1 MGVNYLPVIWNKQ
14 KKQYDKL
21 LLLAIALLT
30 FSMVGLQ
37 LLLDGNITP
46 ETLIIRTSA
55 IVAIVLLHFILIL
68 GPLCRLNSAFL
79 PLLYNRRHLGV
90 TMFVFALIHGGFS
103 IIQFHALG
111 DINPLASVFLSNT
124 KYLAVSEFPFQV
136 LGFFALVILFLMA
149 ATSHDFWLKNLGPR
163 VWKGLHM
170 LVYVAYALII
180 LHVALGAL
188 QSNGQ
193 PMYWGMLLLGFGG
206 VAGLHLA
213 AGFRERR
220 WMKDQEGLL
229 EKEGFYRVCP
239 VDEIPDHC
247 AKGVFIDGQN
257 IAIFKYDDKISAV
270 NNVCRHQMG
279 PLSEGKIVDGCIT
292 CPWHGYQYL
301 PENGQS
307 PPPFTEKLETYKV
320 KVWEGEVWVNP
331 SPHAE
336 GTFLEPATL
345 KV

>member
-21 LLLAIALLT
+21 LWLGIALLVI
-30 FSMVGLQ
+30 SIVGLQ
-37 LLLDGNITP
+37 LLLDGNGTP

-55 IVAIVLLHFILIL
+55 IVAIILLHFILMI
-68 GPLCRLNSAFL
+68 GPLCRLNDAYL

-90 TMFVFALIHGGFS
+90 TMFLFALIHGGFS

-111 DINPLASVFLSNT
+111 DVSPLASVFLSNT
-124 KYLAVSEFPFQV
+124 KYLAISQFPFQV
-136 LGFFALVILFLMA
+136 LGFFALIILFLMA
-149 ATSHDFWLKNLGPR
+149 ATSHDFWLKNLSPK

-188 QSNGQ
+188 QSNGH
-193 PMYWGMLLLGFGG
+193 PVYWGLLFLGFGTI
-206 VAGLHLA
+206 AGLHLR
-213 AGFRERR
+213 AGWRERA
-220 WMKDQEGLL
+220 WLQQQTYL
-229 EKEGFYRVCP
+229 EEAGYYDVCA
-239 VDEIPDHC
+239 VDEIPKDC

-257 IAIFKYDDKISAV
+257 IAIFSYDGKISAV

-279 PLSEGKIVDGCIT
+279 PLAEGRIVDGCIT

-307 PPPFTEKLETYKV
+307 PPPFTEKLETYQTKV
-320 KVWEGEVWVNP
+320 LNGRVWVNP
-331 SPHAE
+331 TPHPE
-336 GTFLEPATL
+336 GTFLEPATIAS
-345 KV
+345 